1 MEHALL
7 VARLQQLITAL
18 DLRRPRPAG
27 RLEAKTAHDSA
38 LLRAEAVSQLEAL
51 ATAAPGEFEARWT
64 AWQTRGRARRLEAK
78 RRWATTALAAL
89 FIALSAVVLRWAFF
103 AP

>member
-27 RLEAKTAHDSA
+27 RLEAKTARDSA

-51 ATAAPGEFEARWT
+51 ATAAPDEFEARWT
-64 AWQTRGRARRLEAK
+64 AWQAQGRARRLAAK
-78 RRWATTALAAL
+78 RRWATTAIAAL
-89 FIALSAVVLRWAFF
+89 VIALLTVALRWAFV